1 MSMNWA
7 DVYGMPSDLSQTVQ
21 PTSVAGPNQ
30 GSVTNPSGSQ
40 APALNAGVATPT
52 IAFTFVGLILLLIG
66 LRLLYEMAER

>member
-7 DVYGMPSDLSQTVQ
+7 DVYGLPSDLAVAVQ

-30 GSVTNPSGSQ
+30 GSVVNPAGTQ
-40 APALNAGVATPT
+40 APSQNAGVAAPT
-52 IAFTFVGLILLLIG
+52 IAFSWVGIILLLIG